1 MCVLGYSPPA
11 NQWTS
16 VAEKIAPPT
25 PDVEDHTQ
33 ALAQLRLVC
42 LWAIHTSQLLVFFRQ
57 CHYVPEARSESVI
70 FLHGVFIHVSHH
82 FCHKNGHLSILTLP
96 TTHAE
101 MGYHSAVS
109 FLMFCS
115 IICFPCP
122 DLVLIVLGLQP
133 RFQVTCVCIFYYN
146 KVNVILKC
154 SFCFASSERLSTIE
168 IFILVSQKLTEQN
181 GRLPCVRL
189 SMCSSRTACHDSLM
203 GGIYGRGIWRS
214 YRHS

>member
-1 MCVLGYSPPA
+1 MMCVLGYSPPA

-57 CHYVPEARSESVI
+57 CHYVPEAWSESVI

-109 FLMFCS
+109 FLDVLLHNLFS
-115 IICFPCP
+115 LSRPCANCA
-122 DLVLIVLGLQP
+122 
-133 RFQVTCVCIFYYN
+133 RVTTQI
-146 KVNVILKC
+146 
-154 SFCFASSERLSTIE
+154 SSYLCLY
-168 IFILVSQKLTEQN
+168 FLL
-181 GRLPCVRL
+181 
-189 SMCSSRTACHDSLM
+189 
-203 GGIYGRGIWRS
+203 
-214 YRHS
+214 